1 MYSLYLDADGGY
13 IQYSVHTIEH
23 AKDQI
28 GSSSFFFLLSLPALF
43 ISSVCWLQQKWK
55 EGNVFLFCF
64 FCGHLL
70 MSTWPSKR
78 SDTSKMA
85 GDEVLGGWREGEIRV
100 KKETTKE
107 IVFHGLAGW
116 RPTQSAWKNICPFK
130 AFTNSYIY
138 AWTLHFGLLMVSWS
152 WKYIYKKK
160 LFSFWREA

>member
-1 MYSLYLDADGGY
+1 MCIVYTWTLMEDG
-13 IQYSVHTIEH
+13 QYSVHTIEH

-28 GSSSFFFLLSLPALF
+28 GSSSFFFLLSLPVLF

-55 EGNVFLFCF
+55 EGNVFLFF
-64 FCGHLL
+64 FLWSSFDVNMTIKTQWHIENGGG
-70 MSTWPSKR
+70 W
-78 SDTSKMA
+78 
-85 GDEVLGGWREGEIRV
+85 GLGGLKRRRNKS

-152 WKYIYKKK
+152 WKYI
-160 LFSFWREA
+160 